1 MKGVVISV
9 VCLLVLISCNAQNE
23 GAVISNKCLE
33 IRVPQDWQVDV
44 FDESSEKF
52 TLVISEKCKQVDK
65 ITRMEFS
72 RMEANKNETLEI
84 IFNRLVSRDFAIDTL
99 LEKSSIVT
107 DNLGSG
113 FYYTGEVFYQANRVQ
128 KVFYFLH
135 NKYIVIIHC
144 EYVREGSSEQEDIFE
159 EIISSLVIK
168 C

>member
-1 MKGVVISV
+1 MVISV

-33 IRVPQDWQVDV
+33 ISVPQDWQVDV
-44 FDESSEKF
+44 FDENSEEF
-52 TLVISEKCKQVDK
+52 DLVISDKSKQIEK

-72 RMEANKNETLEI
+72 KMEANKNETLEI
-84 IFNRLVSRDFAIDTL
+84 VFNRFVSLDFAIDTL
-99 LEKSSIVT
+99 LEKSSIIT

-113 FYYTGEVFYQANRVQ
+113 FYYTGEVFYQANRIQ

-144 EYVREGSSEQEDIFE
+144 GYVREGSSEQEKVFE

>member
-44 FDESSEKF
+44 FDKNSEEF
-52 TLVISEKCKQVDK
+52 DLVISEKGMEVDR
-65 ITRMEFS
+65 ISSMEIY
-72 RMEANKNETLEI
+72 RIKLNKGEDLKFA
-84 IFNRLVSRDFAIDTL
+84 FNRFVSLDFAIDTL

-107 DNLGSG
+107 GNLGSG
-113 FYYTGEVFYQANRVQ
+113 FYYTGEVFYQANRIQ

-135 NKYIVIIHC
+135 NNYIVIIHC
-144 EYVREGSSEQEDIFE
+144 EYVREGSSEQEDVFE